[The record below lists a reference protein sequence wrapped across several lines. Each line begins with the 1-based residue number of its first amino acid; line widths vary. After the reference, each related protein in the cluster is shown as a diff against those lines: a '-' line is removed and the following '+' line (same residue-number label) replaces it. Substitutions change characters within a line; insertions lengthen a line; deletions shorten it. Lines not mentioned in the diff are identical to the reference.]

1 MSDSADT
8 TRTGDGD
15 GRRVG
20 WVSARLRTDFTCR
33 YGNGTGV
40 IRSISA
46 SGAVIEKAEPLPVV
60 GDEVRLR
67 CVDRRALLYLEP
79 LSRDTKSA
87 LLSTQ
92 RSLYTIAYGPTH
104 GENASARGARS
115 EGEAERSAGT
125 QARTKSR
132 AVPAGGLAPPIPG

>member
-67 CVDRRALLYLEP
+67 FSLLEDTLPIEIRAIVTEGTETGFEAEFHGLNVRTRKLLRMAIAKA
-79 LSRDTKSA
+79 LSRADENDDPDDTPT
-87 LLSTQ
+87 LLSLG
-92 RSLYTIAYGPTH
+92 R
-104 GENASARGARS
+104 
-115 EGEAERSAGT
+115 
-125 QARTKSR
+125 
-132 AVPAGGLAPPIPG
+132 

>member
-20 WVSARLRTDFTCR
+20 WVSARLCTDFTCR

-60 GDEVRLR
+60 DDEVRLR
-67 CVDRRALLYLEP
+67 FSLLEDTLPIEIRAIVTEGTETGFEAEFHGLNVRTRKLLRMAIAKA
-79 LSRDTKSA
+79 LSRADENDDPDDTPT
-87 LLSTQ
+87 LLSLGDKT
-92 RSLYTIAYGPTH
+92 
-104 GENASARGARS
+104 
-115 EGEAERSAGT
+115 
-125 QARTKSR
+125 
-132 AVPAGGLAPPIPG
+132 

>member
-60 GDEVRLR
+60 DDEVRLR
-67 CVDRRALLYLEP
+67 FSLLEDTLPIEIRAIVTEGTETGFEAEFHGLNVRTRKLLRMAIAKA
-79 LSRDTKSA
+79 LSRADENDDPDDTPT
-87 LLSTQ
+87 LLSLGDKT
-92 RSLYTIAYGPTH
+92 
-104 GENASARGARS
+104 
-115 EGEAERSAGT
+115 
-125 QARTKSR
+125 
-132 AVPAGGLAPPIPG
+132 